1 MKLKKSVKKT
11 FIAIISVLAV
21 FVVIGLLIGVILFV
35 KKLNRFEYK
44 DHLDEVVITVDQ
56 RNITLREFGYYVYQ
70 IEGYTQEQALVY
82 NPDNPAEWWNTHFS
96 SGPDSQFVCDY
107 AKDVAVNLCIADE
120 IFYKEAIKQGL
131 ELNEDGDEKVKTD
144 TQEMINKMDSVQMS
158 STGLDEKIIS
168 ELKKKQLLSTTYAE
182 FLVNTVDFSEYDE
195 DPYKL
200 INWDGAYYQEEILP
214 KHSVQINDE
223 LLGKITFGKITVN
236 YQ

>member
-11 FIAIISVLAV
+11 IIAIISVLAV
-21 FVVIGLLIGVILFV
+21 FVVIGLLIGVILYV

-96 SGPDSQFVCDY
+96 SGPDSQFVCEY

-120 IFYKEAIKQGL
+120 IFYEEAKKQGL

-200 INWDGAYYQEEILP
+200 VNWDGAYYQEEILP
-214 KHSVQINDE
+214 KHSVQINDD
-223 LLGKITFGKITVN
+223 LLGKIAFGKITVN

>member
-11 FIAIISVLAV
+11 IIAIISVLAF

-35 KKLNRFEYK
+35 KKPNRFEYK

-120 IFYKEAIKQGL
+120 IFYEEAKKQGL

-200 INWDGAYYQEEILP
+200 VNWDGAYYQEEILP

>member
-11 FIAIISVLAV
+11 IIAIISILAV
-21 FVVIGLLIGVILFV
+21 FVVIGLLIGVILYV

-70 IEGYTQEQALVY
+70 IEGYAQEQALVY
-82 NPDNPAEWWNTHFS
+82 NPDNPVEWWNTHFS

-120 IFYKEAIKQGL
+120 IFYEEAKKQGL

-168 ELKKKQLLSTTYAE
+168 EFKKKQLLSATYAE
-182 FLVNTVDFSEYDE
+182 FLVNTIDFSEYDE

>member
-1 MKLKKSVKKT
+1 MKLKKNVKKAI
-11 FIAIISVLAV
+11 IAIISVLAV
-21 FVVIGLLIGVILFV
+21 FVVIGFLIGVILFV

-56 RNITLREFGYYVYQ
+56 RNITLREFGFYVYQ
-70 IEGYTQEQALVY
+70 IEGYAQEQALVY

-131 ELNEDGDEKVKTD
+131 ELNEDGEEKVNKD
-144 TQEMINKMDSVQMS
+144 TGEMFEKMDSIQLD

-168 ELKKKQLLSTTYAE
+168 EITRKQLLSATYAE
-182 FLVNTVDFSEYDE
+182 FLVNTVDLSEYDE

-214 KHSVQINDE
+214 NHTVQTNDE
-223 LLGKITFGKITVN
+223 LLDKITFGKITVN

>member
-1 MKLKKSVKKT
+1 MKLKKNVKKT
-11 FIAIISVLAV
+11 IIAIISVLAV
-21 FVVIGLLIGVILFV
+21 FVVIGLLIGVILYV

-120 IFYKEAIKQGL
+120 IFYEEAKKQGL

-168 ELKKKQLLSTTYAE
+168 ELKKKQLLLTMVRKS
-182 FLVNTVDFSEYDE
+182 
-195 DPYKL
+195 
-200 INWDGAYYQEEILP
+200 
-214 KHSVQINDE
+214 H
-223 LLGKITFGKITVN
+223 
-236 YQ
+236 

>member
-11 FIAIISVLAV
+11 IIAIISVLAV
-21 FVVIGLLIGVILFV
+21 FVVIGLLIGVILYV

-120 IFYKEAIKQGL
+120 IFYEEAKKQGL

-168 ELKKKQLLSTTYAE
+168 EIKSLQAHKLGRSLLSGRNPAQT
-182 FLVNTVDFSEYDE
+182 FSSD
-195 DPYKL
+195 K
-200 INWDGAYYQEEILP
+200 
-214 KHSVQINDE
+214 
-223 LLGKITFGKITVN
+223 
-236 YQ
+236 

>member
-1 MKLKKSVKKT
+1 MKLKKSAKKAI
-11 FIAIISVLAV
+11 IAIISVLAV
-21 FVVIGLLIGVILFV
+21 FVVIVLLIAAILFV

-70 IEGYTQEQALVY
+70 IEGYAQEQALVY

-131 ELNEDGDEKVKTD
+131 ELNEDGEEKVKTD

-168 ELKKKQLLSTTYAE
+168 ELTKKQLLSATYAE

-214 KHSVQINDE
+214 NHTVQTNDE
-223 LLGKITFGKITVN
+223 LLDKITFGKITVN